1 MCDLSDNCRQKKS
14 ESDFDITRVLHNES
28 AFQGS
33 EDVTLHSLLLP
44 TARFNTPPSFK
55 HAGFPR
61 SRLRRRQR
69 RYVDIF
75 PSARSN
81 AFLGRDSIPFNTG
94 SHSSTTT
101 IADATSFSL
110 PRVTGNFAS
119 CLTLPREQ
127 TLQIFCTDEYRK
139 GAGKVNEEA
148 EVAVRPHPTHAR
160 KRHPS
165 TSPGTRAVEGVFFS
179 SFARAR

>member
-1 MCDLSDNCRQKKS
+1 MPVSPALAFAVVNGGTSTS
-14 ESDFDITRVLHNES
+14 SLPRV
-28 AFQGS
+28 
-33 EDVTLHSLLLP
+33 
-44 TARFNTPPSFK
+44 RTPS
-55 HAGFPR
+55 
-61 SRLRRRQR
+61 S
-69 RYVDIF
+69 VE
-75 PSARSN
+75 
-81 AFLGRDSIPFNTG
+81 IPFHSTPG

>member
-1 MCDLSDNCRQKKS
+1 MPVSPALAFAVVNGGTSTS
-14 ESDFDITRVLHNES
+14 SLPRV
-28 AFQGS
+28 
-33 EDVTLHSLLLP
+33 
-44 TARFNTPPSFK
+44 RTPS
-55 HAGFPR
+55 
-61 SRLRRRQR
+61 S
-69 RYVDIF
+69 VE
-75 PSARSN
+75 
-81 AFLGRDSIPFNTG
+81 IPFNTG

>member
-1 MCDLSDNCRQKKS
+1 M
-14 ESDFDITRVLHNES
+14 
-28 AFQGS
+28 
-33 EDVTLHSLLLP
+33 
-44 TARFNTPPSFK
+44 
-55 HAGFPR
+55 
-61 SRLRRRQR
+61 
-69 RYVDIF
+69 
-75 PSARSN
+75 
-81 AFLGRDSIPFNTG
+81 
-94 SHSSTTT
+94 

-148 EVAVRPHPTHAR
+148 EVAVRHHPTHAR